1 MIQIVEGKPFV
12 RPCRF
17 IPSDG
22 NEFGD
27 ALASISALY
36 EPLTKML
43 PLAGSTVLLP
53 SRAGEEPRIT
63 AALRAEAPWLAAA
76 IDRLGEQAAM
86 NQWAGKPWL
95 SFRPMLLV
103 GPPGAGKTHL
113 ARRIGALS
121 GCGDAILSF
130 AGVNSSNELAGNP
143 RGFRHQQP
151 CFPAC
156 VLQRLKVA
164 NPVIIIDEVDKV
176 PASAMGDPADTLLGM
191 LERSTANRFFDG
203 CLAAEVDLSHINWVL
218 TANSL
223 TKLSAPLLSRVD
235 VVEVRGP
242 GPEHAEVV
250 LASLWRDVARDA
262 GLPPSDLSRLEAAA
276 ETLLLRLFR
285 NTRSVRRLRRAIET
299 VVAVSARH
307 ARRAVN

>member
-1 MIQIVEGKPFV
+1 VIQIVEGKPFI
-12 RPCRF
+12 RPCRS
-17 IPSDG
+17 IPPDG

-43 PLAGSTVLLP
+43 PLAGSTALLP
-53 SRAGEEPRIT
+53 SRAGGEPRIT

-86 NQWAGKPWL
+86 SQWAGKPWL

-151 CFPAC
+151 GFPAC
-156 VLQRLKVA
+156 VLQRLQVA

-176 PASAMGDPADTLLGM
+176 PANAMGDPADTLLGM

-235 VVEVRGP
+235 VVEVQGP

-262 GLPPSDLSRLEAAA
+262 GLPPSDLPRLEAAA